1 MYFVT
6 SCVCNDYDKLEN
18 AVILYRFKDDAPV
31 LLQASNDDDGAMT
44 VAIIELQIP
53 RWSAGC
59 AASHTKSA
67 CFRSMAADNNRDGL
81 AIEIPRMIQ
90 TNRRPGILEEQK
102 RNPCVVTYGRTTP
115 CTWYVFILSMPFE
128 KSRIQWSKEESRATH
143 SNSYTQTFHDDF
155 AREYSHI

>member
-53 RWSAGC
+53 R
-59 AASHTKSA
+59 
-67 CFRSMAADNNRDGL
+67 
-81 AIEIPRMIQ
+81 
-90 TNRRPGILEEQK
+90 
-102 RNPCVVTYGRTTP
+102 
-115 CTWYVFILSMPFE
+115 
-128 KSRIQWSKEESRATH
+128 
-143 SNSYTQTFHDDF
+143 
-155 AREYSHI
+155 